1 MTALA
6 LLRRTRQFLARLAA
20 EEPAP
25 GTPEVWLAGLRL
37 GG

>member
-1 MTALA
+1 MAALA
-6 LLRRTRQFLARLAA
+6 LLRRARQVLARLAA
-20 EEPAP
+20 EEPEP